1 MCISHTPVEYD
12 DEPYSLIIIAFY
24 AKTCVNCVQVLRIII
39 VICRICNPEEFNR
52 ITGCVS
58 MYPSVNANESSDRY
72 LQNLL
77 NKVFK
82 ESKSKFLL
90 GDFNNDS
97 LKFDHNTSAK
107 EFLNSLV

>member
-52 ITGCVS
+52 IIGCVS

-77 NKVFK
+77 N
-82 ESKSKFLL
+82 
-90 GDFNNDS
+90 
-97 LKFDHNTSAK
+97 
-107 EFLNSLV
+107 